1 MTLTGLGQHVRAA
14 VDCGTPL
21 RHVIA
26 LRRVT
31 CRSCASLSRTDSACL
46 AAGARRVCGGLL
58 YAEPDRLFSLPKP
71 HARHQ
76 SADPD
81 PAAVPCRL
89 GARREVASDAKRTEN
104 ARLHRRG
111 GCGRWGA
118 PQLGAGCPRRER
130 RRERRPQDPTGR
142 AALLATAGRLHRPA
156 RQPGAAAPRLQRRRA
171 TCSMRRHRRPRPC
184 SINSPGPIGKLRD

>member
-1 MTLTGLGQHVRAA
+1 MLRWIAA
-14 VDCGTPL
+14 RHCGTL
-21 RHVIA
+21 LHCG
-26 LRRVT
+26 L
-31 CRSCASLSRTDSACL
+31 SL
-46 AAGARRVCGGLL
+46 AGAVPAFRARTAPAWRRACSGLL

-89 GARREVASDAKRTEN
+89 GARRDAASDAKRTEN

-130 RRERRPQDPTGR
+130 RCGPVDRHVGRRPQDPTGR
-142 AALLATAGRLHRPA
+142 AVLLATAGRLHRPA

-171 TCSMRRHRRPRPC
+171 ACSMRCHLRPRLC
-184 SINSPGPIGKLRD
+184 SINSPGPTDKLRD